1 MEKAVERQS
10 GEVCHRCLQPVA
22 PSAQRCPNCGERHA
36 RTHHLPLLIGILGVL
51 ALIFVAII
59 MVKVIQNTDLE
70 STPSDDTEQST
81 PQQPEKP
88 PPFNQ

>member
-51 ALIFVAII
+51 ALIFVAI
-59 MVKVIQNTDLE
+59 VIITVSRNSDIG
-70 STPSDDTEQST
+70 SATPNQTEQGA
-81 PQQPEKP
+81 QRQPDSP
-88 PPFNQ
+88 PPLNQ